1 MEAIALAEL
10 VEYIEKAPRPIVFQL
25 SDLAKM
31 YSSSP
36 GQLEAHVPDCI
47 NSTGLKDRLLAQTP
61 ELSTFTEGKEVK
73 LGFSRNIGAALNFAK
88 THDHDAE
95 AMYLAKAAM
104 LVRKE
109 LFRKKQCVNGAFDAH
124 SQRSEVPELLL
135 ALVDMILE
143 GPNVKNK

>member
-1 MEAIALAEL
+1 
-10 VEYIEKAPRPIVFQL
+10 
-25 SDLAKM
+25 M

-36 GQLEAHVPDCI
+36 EQLGAHVPDCI

-109 LFRKKQCVNGAFDAH
+109 LFCKKQCVNGAFDAH

-143 GPNVKNK
+143 GLNVKNK

>member
-10 VEYIEKAPRPIVFQL
+10 VVYIEKAPRPTVFQL

-36 GQLEAHVPDCI
+36 EQLGAHVPDCI

-73 LGFSRNIGAALNFAK
+73 LGFSRNIGAALNVAK

-95 AMYLAKAAM
+95 AKE
-104 LVRKE
+104 RKE
-109 LFRKKQCVNGAFDAH
+109 LFCKKQCVNGAFDAH

-143 GPNVKNK
+143 RPNVKNK